1 MIFRS
6 DTSIFVHF
14 CAKVKCFCSLLC
26 KFSFSLLLFIVH
38 LFSICVHLC
47 SQMDFSIFRTVF
59 FPAECRHTRIQSL
72 KCGADRASLL
82 MLLQDAL
89 YFINQVSSRPASAAQ
104 AVSSFSFPSSMSH
117 ILAPVSFQMSIASIV
132 SSSTGT
138 IGRQDSSRAPAVFFS
153 SFSEPQL
160 FPLQLHASPH
170 PGFSR
175 QTAHSG
181 CSDDRALFLVNDV
194 GIPPV
199 KDGAFCRFCHIGN
212 EFSAPVAVGQTGNL
226 FIQLLKAVGIVSP
239 GEDGSIDHA
248 RKRKSPAD

>member
-47 SQMDFSIFRTVF
+47 SQMDFFYFSYGFLPRRMSAYQNTIS
-59 FPAECRHTRIQSL
+59 EMWCRSP
-72 KCGADRASLL
+72 SLL

-153 SFSEPQL
+153 SF
-160 FPLQLHASPH
+160 F
-170 PGFSR
+170 
-175 QTAHSG
+175 
-181 CSDDRALFLVNDV
+181 RA
-194 GIPPV
+194 
-199 KDGAFCRFCHIGN
+199 A
-212 EFSAPVAVGQTGNL
+212 
-226 FIQLLKAVGIVSP
+226 IVSFAA
-239 GEDGSIDHA
+239 A
-248 RKRKSPAD
+248 RFASSWILASNSAFRLFG